1 MTMPPQPSAGG
12 MGWLGIPLD
21 IMTIT
26 IAAISVGIGVD
37 DSIHYIHRYRQ
48 EMAVDDDPL
57 NAMKRS
63 HASVG
68 RALVYTSVIVIAGFS
83 ILALSNFIPS
93 ILFGLLTGLAM
104 FMALIANLTLLPL
117 LLRWGGIR

>member
-1 MTMPPQPSAGG
+1 
-12 MGWLGIPLD
+12 
-21 IMTIT
+21 
-26 IAAISVGIGVD
+26 
-37 DSIHYIHRYRQ
+37 
-48 EMAVDDDPL
+48 MAVDDDPL